1 MENDKLI
8 YKLVENNV
16 AYAGEQFGENLRFN
30 SEVLT
35 NVLYDNIR
43 KLIGDN
49 FEGDD
54 FANWLADE
62 LLKNGYILKTI
73 EPPEEQP
80 QKEVKEEI
88 VYAIDEKDYQELL
101 DKINSTLVLIQ
112 TYKPTF
118 AKLFS
123 DVGGQVKELGNPI
136 DTQSEL
142 RTRRDKEIQELVD
155 RIQSNQENIET
166 YIESHDDVK
175 KEFAEKV
182 LGLHKKVD
190 EFSEQQ
196 GQRQIQ
202 DGKLA
207 IKTKDLLDK
216 VGKNWKSQERQN
228 EKLKDQ
234 LTELGKK
241 QPAPKKSPNAEE
253 TPKKASPQQASKLK
267 PT

>member
-1 MENDKLI
+1 MMENDKLI

-62 LLKNGYILKTI
+62 LLKNGYILKTTT
-73 EPPEEQP
+73 EPTEEEP
-80 QKEVKEEI
+80 QQEVKEEV

-101 DKINSTLVLIQ
+101 DKINSALVLIQ

-123 DVGGQVKELGNPI
+123 DVDGQVRDFGNQVDP
-136 DTQSEL
+136 QSEL
-142 RTRRDKEIQELVD
+142 RTKKDKEIQELVD

-166 YIESHDDVK
+166 YIESHDDIK

-182 LGLHKKVD
+182 LGFHKKVD
-190 EFSEQQ
+190 EFSE
-196 GQRQIQ
+196 
-202 DGKLA
+202 
-207 IKTKDLLDK
+207 
-216 VGKNWKSQERQN
+216 
-228 EKLKDQ
+228 
-234 LTELGKK
+234 
-241 QPAPKKSPNAEE
+241 
-253 TPKKASPQQASKLK
+253 
-267 PT
+267 

>member
-1 MENDKLI
+1 MD
-8 YKLVENNV
+8 
-16 AYAGEQFGENLRFN
+16 
-30 SEVLT
+30 
-35 NVLYDNIR
+35 
-43 KLIGDN
+43 
-49 FEGDD
+49 
-54 FANWLADE
+54 
-62 LLKNGYILKTI
+62 
-73 EPPEEQP
+73 
-80 QKEVKEEI
+80 
-88 VYAIDEKDYQELL
+88 ID
-101 DKINSTLVLIQ
+101 
-112 TYKPTF
+112 
-118 AKLFS
+118 
-123 DVGGQVKELGNPI
+123 GQVKELGNPI

-202 DGKLA
+202 DGKLS

-228 EKLKDQ
+228 EKLKEQ

-241 QPAPKKSPNAEE
+241 QPTPKKSPNSEE
-253 TPKKASPQQASKLK
+253 TPKKSSPQQASKLK